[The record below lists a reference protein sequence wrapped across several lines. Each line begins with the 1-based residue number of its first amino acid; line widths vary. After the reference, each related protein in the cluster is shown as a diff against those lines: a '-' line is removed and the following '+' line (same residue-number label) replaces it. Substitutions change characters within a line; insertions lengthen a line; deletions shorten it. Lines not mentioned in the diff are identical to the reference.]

1 MTQRRIYQTDFPYFV
16 TTAVEKRLPLFEKEQ
31 YALLLQA
38 AILDRTAAL
47 HCDLF
52 GYAILPDHIHFLLK
66 PSEKANVS
74 KIMQQI
80 KSSAARNLRLHA
92 HFSEKFWQPRFNFRV
107 VDNDERFR
115 NTVAYL
121 SNNYLKHGLTERYT
135 WTPYLYLNEAGPRYA
150 RVEGR

>member
-1 MTQRRIYQTDFPYFV
+1 MTQRRTYQTDFPYFV
-16 TTAVEKRLPLFEKEQ
+16 TTTVEKRLPLFEKEQ

-47 HCDLF
+47 HCILF
-52 GYAILPDHIHFLLK
+52 GYAILPDHVHLLLK

-92 HFSEKFWQPRFNFRV
+92 RFLEKFWQPRFNFRV
-107 VDNDERFR
+107 VNSDERLQ
-115 NTVAYL
+115 NTLSYL
-121 SNNYLKHGLTERYT
+121 SNNHLKHGLTERYAR
-135 WTPYLYLNEAGPRYA
+135 TPYLYLDDAL
-150 RVEGR
+150 VQTCLV